1 MPIYEFECPIHGIF
15 ERLFPL
21 RLYKEICNGILCE
34 YPISEFGKGIIKED
48 LYCGE
53 TAEKIW
59 SLPGNIQIA
68 PPTRVFISPKTNQAQ
83 VAISQ
88 YDKPP
93 VGYIEKELK
102 DPIQRS
108 KFEKED
114 NARVHI
120 QDEVDTYKMD
130 QRRQSHQK
138 LRHDEL
144 KSKMNSLQT
153 EVHPDTGEKIK
164 HFLEPQTKFML
175 KKAMEHSNKKRV
187 PKKETVRKLAVNH
200 YNSSN
205 LADAPKV
212 R

>member
-1 MPIYEFECPIHGIF
+1 MPIYEFECPVHGRF
-15 ERLFPL
+15 EMLFHLFEYDIVKDGLPCAL
-21 RLYKEICNGILCE
+21 DFDCN
-34 YPISEFGKGIIKED
+34 
-48 LYCGE
+48 E

-68 PPTRVFISPKTNQAQ
+68 PPTRVFINTTTNQAQ
-83 VAISQ
+83 VAVSK

-93 VGYIEKELK
+93 AGYIEKELK

-120 QDEVDTYKMD
+120 QDEVDTYNMD

-144 KSKMNSLQT
+144 KSKINSLQT
-153 EVHPDTGEKIK
+153 EVHPDTGEQIK
-164 HFLEPQTKFML
+164 HFLEPKTKSML
-175 KKAMEHSNKKRV
+175 KDAMQHSSKKRV

-205 LADAPKV
+205 LVDAPKV

>member
-1 MPIYEFECPIHGIF
+1 MPIYEFECPIHGRF
-15 ERLFPL
+15 EQILNKNLSEIQCGFRGEGEN
-21 RLYKEICNGILCE
+21 RIYCYKIC
-34 YPISEFGKGIIKED
+34 
-48 LYCGE
+48 
-53 TAEKIW
+53 EKVW

-68 PPTRVFISPKTNQAQ
+68 LPTRVFINPRTNQAQ

-108 KFEKED
+108 KFERED

-130 QRRQSHQK
+130 MRRQAHQK
-138 LRHDEL
+138 LRHDEITA
-144 KSKMNSLQT
+144 KMNSLQT
-153 EVHPDTGEKIK
+153 EVHPDTGEQIK
-164 HFLEPQTKFML
+164 HFLEPKTKSML
-175 KKAMEHSNKKRV
+175 KDAMQHSSKKRV